1 MNSVKWQIILLLP
14 PEYIGEGSHLF
25 TLSDM
30 WTFCWSFFVILPIV
44 AILHQ
49 LGHIVVAWMFGAKV
63 SFALGRGKKVLKVGV
78 VEIRRIYFLDAF
90 CHYEEMRKNNR
101 LSHILVYLGG
111 SLCNL
116 LSVLIL
122 NSMIANDFL
131 PEHQFF
137 YQFAYFSVYYVF
149 FALLPVQ
156 YADHH
161 PSDGQA
167 IVNIIR
173 HGEPCDIID

>member
-1 MNSVKWQIILLLP
+1 M
-14 PEYIGEGSHLF
+14 F

-30 WTFCWSFFVILPIV
+30 WTFCWSFFLILPLV

-49 LGHIVVAWMFGAKV
+49 LGHIFVARIFGAKV
-63 SFALGRGKKVLKVGV
+63 SFAIGRGKRLVTLGV

-90 CHYEEMRKNNR
+90 CHYEEMRKNSR
-101 LSHILVYLGG
+101 FTHILVYLGG
-111 SLCNL
+111 SFLNMM
-116 LSVLIL
+116 SVLLL
-122 NSMIANDFL
+122 NTLIANDFL
-131 PEHQFF
+131 PEHPFF
-137 YQFAYFSVYYVF
+137 YQFAYFSIYYVF

-156 YADHH
+156 FSENH

-167 IVNIIR
+167 IINIIR